1 MSKLELQI
9 RHMHTGK
16 TEIAELPSLDDALA
30 WLAERPAFVEVTRV
44 RTRVPES
51 VEARLR
57 EAMRPLDEA
66 EKALQRQQDEAAEAA
81 RRAELERMQAEAE
94 AETASG
100 GGAADREMEL
110 RFTRGEGLVLADPG
124 DTREITEAARRAAL
138 AWLRERESWVH
149 PRRQHVAAATLRVWP
164 ASVPSG
170 NESDRVL
177 DGEFAAMPGH
187 SDVEI

>member
-30 WLAERPAFVEVTRV
+30 WLAERPQFVQVTKV

-51 VEARLR
+51 VETRLR
-57 EAMRPLDEA
+57 EAMRPLDAA

-94 AETASG
+94 AETASA

-110 RFTRGEGLVLADPG
+110 RFTRGEGLVLADPS

-177 DGEFAAMPGH
+177 DGDFAAMPGV